1 MIKQNKKNGYIF
13 FAVFSHLILFSLGFI
28 YINSIYRKMKSES
41 MIMSME
47 LQLKEKNIGRI
58 SSSFLA
64 YKATDQIKR
73 NDLLELENKS
83 INKTYKQTVGTYE
96 QLIKLREVMKKTA
109 PFDEQFSSILMLLAE
124 RNYTSSSALLIK
136 LEKDIK
142 TKQMEIANSF
152 QIPQNVAVNNSPPS
166 KGYQRQVVETD
177 KGSFMVDIIVAD
189 LNSTK
194 VVVDTA
200 SDGTC
205 GNDCPVMSLG
215 DYAARSGAFAAINGQ
230 YFCPA
235 DYPSCSNKKNAF
247 DTLLMNKN
255 KVYFNSDNN
264 VYSTNPAAVFG
275 QGYARFMG
283 QAQQWG
289 RDTGVD
295 GVISNYPLLIS
306 NGEVVGGG
314 GGGKG
319 SRSFIGSSGT
329 NVSIGVVHNA
339 SIEEVAYVMKKLGI
353 QNALNLDSG
362 GSTALW
368 QNGRYVVGPGRNLP
382 FGILFLRR

>member
-1 MIKQNKKNGYIF
+1 MIKNNTKVNYFFLVTVVLFMLICLVIYYGY
-13 FAVFSHLILFSLGFI
+13 SLYG
-28 YINSIYRKMKSES
+28 KMKSES
-41 MIMSME
+41 VTMRQE
-47 LQLKEKNIGRI
+47 LQLKQKNIDTI
-58 SSSFLA
+58 SSSFLT

-73 NDLLELENKS
+73 NDVLESENKN
-83 INKTYKQTVGTYE
+83 INKTYKQSVGIYE

-109 PFDEQFSSILMLLAE
+109 PYDERFSSILTLLAE
-124 RNYTSSSALLIK
+124 RNYTSSSALLIQ

-142 TKQMEIANSF
+142 TKQLEIANSF
-152 QIPQNVAVNNSPPS
+152 QIPQNIGTNNAPPS
-166 KGYQRQVVETD
+166 SGYQRQVVESD

-194 VVVDTA
+194 VIVDTA
-200 SDGTC
+200 SEGTC
-205 GNDCPVMSLG
+205 GNDCPVMTLG

-368 QNGRYVVGPGRNLP
+368 QNGRYIVGPGRNLP
-382 FGILFLRR
+382 FGILFVRR